1 MNIFYYCKK
10 SDRVIGNRDLIAN
23 PFFQGYS
30 RSDFDWILDH
40 FLAKWSGFDCQSQKK
55 WSVTTMEFDCRFRL
69 RFSWMIQ
76 LNQSKCGL
84 PPRRGLKLVCF
95 RPLCSM
101 NKSLFAFLMFV
112 WNQYYPASI
121 FPWFFIVAIELWSL
135 PSIRFYKKTKA
146 TNADL
151 NTFISVMSRLKV
163 QSKVLVFWLWPGG

>member
-1 MNIFYYCKK
+1 MVGINVFSRDGSIFP
-10 SDRVIGNRDLIAN
+10 G
-23 PFFQGYS
+23 FFCS
-30 RSDFDWILDH
+30 
-40 FLAKWSGFDCQSQKK
+40 C
-55 WSVTTMEFDCRFRL
+55 E
-69 RFSWMIQ
+69 
-76 LNQSKCGL
+76 
-84 PPRRGLKLVCF
+84 F

-163 QSKVLVFWLWPGG
+163 QSKVLVFWVWLWPGGYRGSYNSMFVYYYFVGKFGRFFTWFMQLCTSTIVYVQNGFSFIATFLQFFFNFFTGYP